1 MLRSRCYKLRYMD
14 YEAVARE
21 LVRALRGKRS
31 QAAVR
36 RRLRRSSNVLHAW
49 ETGTRYPRASDF
61 VQLLQASG
69 RSPLVIL
76 NRLAP
81 CRGGTPRALVTS
93 WLNGLVRD
101 RSQTEV
107 SRRLGVNRNT
117 VARWLLG
124 ETEPR
129 LPQLL
134 ELVELTTQRLLDLL
148 SELAEPGT
156 LPSVAAAQV
165 DLQRQRGLAYSQ
177 PWAHAVLRALE
188 LDEYRALPAHE
199 VGFVAQRV
207 GITLDEEQAC
217 LRALLEAKQIRRHGG
232 RFRVARVLAVDTRE
246 DPAGNLALKRHWFGV
261 ASSRLQQHGIPE
273 QGLASYNLF
282 AISESD
288 YERVRQAHLDYYE
301 RVRAIVA
308 SSKQPSRLVLAT
320 IGLLPLGDGSRTTSG
335 PAPAQESNV
344 YRPS

>member
-1 MLRSRCYKLRYMD
+1 LDDGCYKLRYMD
-14 YEAVARE
+14 YEAVSRE

-31 QAAVR
+31 QAAMR

-49 ETGTRYPRASDF
+49 ETGSRYPRASDF
-61 VQLLQASG
+61 VQLLQTSG
-69 RSPLVIL
+69 RSPLVVL
-76 NRLAP
+76 NGFAP
-81 CRGGTPRALVTS
+81 CRGAAPRALVTS
-93 WLNGLVRD
+93 WLNGLLRD
-101 RSQTEV
+101 RSQTEL
-107 SRRLGVNRNT
+107 SRQLSVNRNT
-117 VARWLLG
+117 VARWLAG

-148 SELAEPGT
+148 SELAEPGV
-156 LPSVAAAQV
+156 LRSVAAAQA

-188 LDEYRALPAHE
+188 LDEYRALPQHE
-199 VGFVAQRV
+199 VGFVARRV
-207 GITLDEEQAC
+207 GITLDEEEAC
-217 LRALLEAKQIRRHGG
+217 LSALLRAKQIRRHRG

-261 ASSRLQQHGIPE
+261 ASRRLEQHGIPE

-282 AISESD
+282 AIAESD

-308 SSKQPSRLVLAT
+308 ASKQPSRVVLIT
-320 IGLLPLGDGSRTTSG
+320 IGLLPLG
-335 PAPAQESNV
+335 
-344 YRPS
+344 